1 MLHGR
6 TTETAAIDRL
16 LDDAREGRG
25 GALVL
30 RGEPGIGKSALLG
43 HAAERG
49 GQRGMRV
56 LRSAGVEGESE
67 LPFSGLHLLLSGVLD
82 RVGSLPEAQAGALRG
97 ALGLQSGPTTGDL
110 FLAGL
115 GVLTLLSELAAEQPV
130 LAIVDDAHRLD
141 PESLRV
147 LLFAARRLGAERVAV
162 LLAGREG
169 EGPDAPGLPEL
180 PVGPLD
186 GAAAELVLA
195 AAAGATELPG
205 PARALVL
212 REARGNPLALLELPA
227 AQRKSEHYASPY
239 GVACLPAH
247 SRLLRTFTETVAA
260 LPSATRTVLLVAAA
274 DENGRL
280 DAVLAAAG
288 RLDAGLD
295 DLAAAE
301 RARLVTV
308 EDGRVRFRH
317 SVIRSAVYQGATA
330 GRRVAAHRALAE
342 SARPAGAH
350 LDAPGHDPSG
360 DRAPD
365 AASGRAPDPDFDRDP
380 DLARQRAWHLAAA
393 ATGPDPETA
402 RLLER
407 SAEHARSRGAFAT
420 VAATYR
426 RSAELTADP
435 AERGRRLFEA
445 ASAAADSG
453 QLELADALALEAAPH
468 LADPVRRA
476 RAVRLR
482 ALVADEQDR
491 SRDAHA
497 MFTEAAQ
504 EAGAAE
510 PELAGALLFQAAQAA
525 WHAGDQR
532 AIERS
537 AERAAALALPGADR
551 IAALARL
558 AAGQHRLEHSP
569 LADSAAAVRELLG
582 GPGGSDSPSSADT
595 GTETELA
602 RAASTSDSPSVLR
615 ETVRVGWWHLFD
627 GRVEQARDLAAA
639 VERRCRETGALGVLA
654 VAQMLLSRTQL
665 MLGRHRD
672 ALSTATDGLR
682 SAEDSGQARVRV
694 YLATVLAHL
703 AAVRGDEDACRA
715 HAEEALARGIAPSTV
730 HAGTALA
737 LLDLGLGRTEAALD
751 RLGALA
757 ASPDRQG
764 IIAALPDL
772 VEAAARLDRPDRGRE
787 AAAWYRDHAAL
798 GGHSWAEALALR
810 CRALLAEDPETA
822 VAHYEEAVRLHG
834 EGGGSPYD
842 LARTRLL
849 YGERLRRLR
858 RTTEARTQL
867 RAALHA
873 FEQIAAHPWAERARN
888 ELRATG
894 ESTAQAAA
902 PGPLDQLTPQ
912 ELQVARLAAEGLS
925 NKDIGSRL
933 FISPRTAGYHLSHTY
948 AKLGI
953 TSRTELARISF

>member
-30 RGEPGIGKSALLG
+30 RGEPGIGKSALLDY
-43 HAAERG
+43 AAERG
-49 GQRGMRV
+49 GQRDMRV

-67 LPFSGLHLLLSGVLD
+67 LPFSGLHLLLSGALD
-82 RVGSLPEAQAGALRG
+82 RIGSLPGAQAGALRG
-97 ALGLQSGPTTGDL
+97 ALGLQTGPAPGDR

-130 LAIVDDAHRLD
+130 LAIVDDAHQLD
-141 PESLRV
+141 AESLQV
-147 LLFAARRLGAERVAV
+147 LLFAARRLGAEQVAV

-195 AAAGATELPG
+195 AAPGAAELPA

-212 REARGNPLALLELPA
+212 REALGNPLALLELPA
-227 AQRKSEHYASPY
+227 AQRQSEHYASPY

-260 LPSATRTVLLVAAA
+260 LPPATRTVLLIAAA

-295 DLAAAE
+295 DLEAAE

-317 SVIRSAVYQGATA
+317 SVIRAAVYQGATA
-330 GRRVAAHRALAE
+330 GRRIAAHRALAE
-342 SARPAGAH
+342 SVGPAGTH
-350 LDAPGHDPSG
+350 
-360 DRAPD
+360 PD
-365 AASGRAPDPDFDRDP
+365 DPDR
-380 DLARQRAWHLAAA
+380 ARQRAWHLAAA
-393 ATGPDPETA
+393 ATGPDPEAA

-453 QLELADALALEAAPH
+453 QLELADALALEAVAH

-491 SRDAHA
+491 SREAHA
-497 MFTEAAQ
+497 MFTEAAR
-504 EAGAAE
+504 EAGTAD

-525 WHAGDQR
+525 WHAGDQQ

-558 AAGQHRLEHSP
+558 AAGQHRLERSP
-569 LADSAAAVRELLG
+569 LADSAAAVRELLDG
-582 GPGGSDSPSSADT
+582 TDGSGTPPTASTDVEPTRAADGSDSPA
-595 GTETELA
+595 
-602 RAASTSDSPSVLR
+602 VLR

-627 GRVEQARDLAAA
+627 GRIEQARDLAAA

-654 VAQMLLSRTQL
+654 VAQMLLARTQL

-682 SAEDSGQARVRV
+682 SAEDSGQTRVRV

-715 HAEEALARGIAPSTV
+715 HTEEALARGIAPSTV

-751 RLGALA
+751 RLTALA

-772 VEAAARLDRPDRGRE
+772 VEAAARLDRPDHGRD
-787 AAAWYRDHAAL
+787 AATWYRDHAAL
-798 GGHSWAEALALR
+798 GGHPWAEALALR
-810 CRALLAEDPETA
+810 CRALLADDPETA

-834 EGGGSPYD
+834 QGGGSPYD

-873 FEQIAAHPWAERARN
+873 FEQLAAHPWTERARG

-894 ESTAQAAA
+894 DSTAQAAA

-953 TSRTELARISF
+953 ASRTELARIPF

>member
-1 MLHGR
+1 MLQGR
-6 TTETAAIDRL
+6 TTETATIDRL

-30 RGEPGIGKSALLG
+30 RGEPGIGKSALLD
-43 HAAERG
+43 HAAEQG
-49 GQRGMRV
+49 GQRDMRV
-56 LRSAGVEGESE
+56 LRSSGVESESE
-67 LPFSGLHLLLSGVLD
+67 LPFAAMHLLLSGVLD
-82 RVGSLPEAQAGALRG
+82 RIGSLPGAQAGALRR
-97 ALGLQSGPTTGDL
+97 ALGLQAGPATGDR

-130 LAIVDDAHRLD
+130 LVVVDDAHQLD
-141 PESLRV
+141 AESLQV
-147 LLFAARRLGAERVAV
+147 LLFAARRLGAEQVAV

-195 AAAGATELPG
+195 AAPGAAELPA

-212 REARGNPLALLELPA
+212 REARGNPLALLELPS

-247 SRLLRTFTETVAA
+247 SRLLRTFTESVAA
-260 LPSATRTVLLVAAA
+260 LPPATRTVLLVAAA
-274 DENGRL
+274 DEHGRL
-280 DAVLAAAG
+280 DAVLAAAE

-295 DLAAAE
+295 DLEAAE

-317 SVIRSAVYQGATA
+317 SVIRAAVYQGATA

-342 SARPAGAH
+342 AIGAH
-350 LDAPGHDPSG
+350 
-360 DRAPD
+360 PD
-365 AASGRAPDPDFDRDP
+365 DP

-393 ATGPDPETA
+393 ATGPDPEAA

-407 SAEHARSRGAFAT
+407 SAEHARSRGAFAAVT
-420 VAATYR
+420 ATYR

-453 QLELADALALEAAPH
+453 QLELADVLTLEALPH

-497 MFTEAAQ
+497 MFTEAAR
-504 EAGAAE
+504 EAGSTD
-510 PELAGALLFQAAQAA
+510 PELAGVLLFQAAQAA
-525 WHAGDQR
+525 WHAGDQQ

-558 AAGQHRLEHSP
+558 AAGQHRLERSP
-569 LADSAAAVRELLG
+569 LADSAAAVRELLDGAG
-582 GPGGSDSPSSADT
+582 GSGAAPATSSDTDPTRTAQESDSPHA
-595 GTETELA
+595 
-602 RAASTSDSPSVLR
+602 LR
-615 ETVRVGWWHLFD
+615 ETVRTGWWHLFD
-627 GRVEQARDLAAA
+627 GRIEQARDLAAA

-654 VAQMLLSRTQL
+654 VAQMLLARAQL

-682 SAEDSGQARVRV
+682 SAEDSGQTRVRV

-715 HAEEALARGIAPSTV
+715 HTEEALARGIAPSTV

-751 RLGALA
+751 RLAALA

-772 VEAAARLDRPDRGRE
+772 VEAAARLDRPDHGRD

-798 GGHSWAEALALR
+798 GGHPWAEALALR
-810 CRALLAEDPETA
+810 CRALLTEDPEAA

-867 RAALHA
+867 RSALHA
-873 FEQIAAHPWAERARN
+873 FEQLAARPWAERARN

-894 ESTAQAAA
+894 ESTSQSAA

-953 TSRTELARISF
+953 ASRTELARISF

>member
-6 TTETAAIDRL
+6 TTETAAIDLL
-16 LDDAREGRG
+16 LDNAREGRG

-49 GQRGMRV
+49 GRHGMRV

-67 LPFSGLHLLLSGVLD
+67 LPFAGLHLLLSGVLD
-82 RVGSLPEAQAGALRG
+82 RIGSLPEAQAGALRA
-97 ALGLQSGPTTGDL
+97 ALGLQAGPATGDR

-115 GVLTLLSELAAEQPV
+115 GVLTLLSELASGQPV
-130 LAIVDDAHRLD
+130 LVVVDDAHRLD
-141 PESLRV
+141 AESLRV

-195 AAAGATELPG
+195 TAAGAAELPG

-212 REARGNPLALLELPA
+212 REARGNPLALLELPS

-247 SRLLRTFTETVAA
+247 SRLLRTFTEAVAA
-260 LPSATRTVLLVAAA
+260 LPPATRTVLLVAAA

-342 SARPAGAH
+342 SVRPAGTH
-350 LDAPGHDPSG
+350 PDGTAPGTNSGSGSDPG
-360 DRAPD
+360 TDP
-365 AASGRAPDPDFDRDP
+365 GPDPDR
-380 DLARQRAWHLAAA
+380 ARQRAWHLAAA
-393 ATGPDPETA
+393 ATGPDPEAA

-407 SAEHARSRGAFAT
+407 SAEHARARGAFAT

-497 MFTEAAQ
+497 MFTEAAR
-504 EAGAAE
+504 EAGAAD

-525 WHAGDQR
+525 WHAGDQQ

-537 AERAAALALPGADR
+537 AERAAALALPGAER

-582 GPGGSDSPSSADT
+582 GPDGSGSPPAADT
-595 GTETELA
+595 EPA
-602 RAASTSDSPSVLR
+602 RTAGTSDSPAALR

-654 VAQMLLSRTQL
+654 VAQMLLARTQL

-682 SAEDSGQARVRV
+682 SAEDSGQTRVRV

-772 VEAAARLDRPDRGRE
+772 VEAAARLDRPDRGRD

-798 GGHSWAEALALR
+798 GGRPWSEALALR
-810 CRALLAEDPETA
+810 CRALLAEDPGTA

-873 FEQIAAHPWAERARN
+873 FEQLAAHPWAERARN

-953 TSRTELARISF
+953 TSRTELARIAF

>member
-67 LPFSGLHLLLSGVLD
+67 LPFAGLHLLLSGVLD
-82 RVGSLPEAQAGALRG
+82 RIGSLPEAQAGALRG
-97 ALGLQSGPTTGDL
+97 ALGLQARPTTGDL

-141 PESLRV
+141 AESLRV

-195 AAAGATELPG
+195 AAAGAAELPG

-247 SRLLRTFTETVAA
+247 SRLLRTFTETVAT
-260 LPSATRTVLLVAAA
+260 LPPATRTVLLVAAA

-308 EDGRVRFRH
+308 EDGRIRFRH

-330 GRRVAAHRALAE
+330 GRRVAAHRALAD
-342 SARPAGAH
+342 SVRPAGARP
-350 LDAPGHDPSG
+350 DGPGH
-360 DRAPD
+360 APD
-365 AASGRAPDPDFDRDP
+365 HEPGSTADHDHDHDH

-393 ATGPDPETA
+393 ATGPDPEAA

-407 SAEHARSRGAFAT
+407 SAEHARTRGAFAT

-426 RSAELTADP
+426 RSAELTADR

-504 EAGAAE
+504 EAGAAD

-525 WHAGDQR
+525 WHAGDQQ

-582 GPGGSDSPSSADT
+582 GPGGFGSPPAADAR
-595 GTETELA
+595 LA
-602 RAASTSDSPSVLR
+602 RTASASTSDSPSVLR

-639 VERRCRETGALGVLA
+639 VERHCRETGALGVLA
-654 VAQMLLSRTQL
+654 VAQMLLARTQL

-682 SAEDSGQARVRV
+682 SAEDSGQSRVRV

-772 VEAAARLDRPDRGRE
+772 VEAAARLDRPDRGRD

-798 GGHSWAEALALR
+798 GGHPWAEALALR
-810 CRALLAEDPETA
+810 CRALLAEDPGTA
-822 VAHYEEAVRLHG
+822 VAHYEEAIRLHG

-873 FEQIAAHPWAERARN
+873 FEQLAAHPWAERARN

-894 ESTAQAAA
+894 ESTAQAAT